1 LSRQIGLEK
10 IALMDLIETFFNPD
24 VLVRSLPLLLSG
36 LGTTLTLGIASI
48 AFGTALGLAVCLA
61 RLYGNALLR
70 TLAISFIDVFRAVP
84 ILVVL
89 ILIYYALPFLG
100 ARLSSFTS
108 ATIALSLVFAAF
120 TAEVLRAGVEAV
132 PRGQF
137 EAASALGLSFPLTLF
152 KVVLPQA
159 MRIAVPPQTSNC
171 VSLLKDTS
179 LASVV
184 AMPDLLKQATDAQ
197 AFMANPT
204 PLIGA
209 ALIYLVLLL
218 PMVRLVGRLERR
230 AKVHAAR

>member
-36 LGTTLTLGIASI
+36 LGTTLSLGAASI
-48 AFGTALGLAVCLA
+48 VFGTALGLAVCLA
-61 RLYGNALLR
+61 RLYGNAPLR
-70 TLAISFIDVFRAVP
+70 TLAIAFIDVFRAVP

-218 PMVRLVGRLERR
+218 PMVRLVSRLERR
-230 AKVHAAR
+230 AKVYAAR